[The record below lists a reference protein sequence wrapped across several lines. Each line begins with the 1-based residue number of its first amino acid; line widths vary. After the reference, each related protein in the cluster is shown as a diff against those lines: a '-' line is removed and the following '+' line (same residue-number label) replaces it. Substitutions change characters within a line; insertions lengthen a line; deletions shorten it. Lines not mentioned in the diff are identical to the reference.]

1 MPFMLR
7 TIQYF
12 NSFLNR
18 KLFFISFCFAF
29 SFHALTKMEFLI
41 CINQAFSKKAL
52 TLILAASKFQWVL
65 TALSTSSVHIDLL
78 HPGSYN
84 VPNGIWE
91 VERGPYNAVTV
102 CAFSEKAVLKGC
114 TDHHAERF
122 NVYWLGGGTTF
133 QSKEIDA
140 LQEDSKKC
148 L

>member
-1 MPFMLR
+1 
-7 TIQYF
+7 
-12 NSFLNR
+12 
-18 KLFFISFCFAF
+18 
-29 SFHALTKMEFLI
+29 MEFLF
-41 CINQAFSKKAL
+41 CINQAFSKKAHA
-52 TLILAASKFQWVL
+52 LILAASKFQWVL
-65 TALSTSSVHIDLL
+65 TALSTSSVHIGLL

-91 VERGPYNAVTV
+91 VERGPYNGVKV
-102 CAFSEKAVLKGC
+102 CKFSEKAVLKGC